1 MQNDTSRKCLRG
13 GARRAALPDLSFG
26 GCAFP
31 PFSCL
36 QRTVPVALS
45 QELCRPPAPAR
56 LPAAPPGPAAQRS
69 PTPSPVIDHHTVPG
83 TTHGP
88 PSGTSAHLA
97 DPRRSPL
104 ISPVA
109 SRSPGLEAGPDPAS
123 HCRHLAAPLC
133 RNLGSPP
140 LCLPRGLSTSLLPAQ
155 CSRVLVPCSTSPGPE
170 FCRLEAEH
178 VLP

>member
-69 PTPSPVIDHHTVPG
+69 PTPSPVILGYLPPQAWVLSGQEPRIRSVLDGRTNVSRERQQG
-83 TTHGP
+83 TATRHGP
-88 PSGTSAHLA
+88 T
-97 DPRRSPL
+97 
-104 ISPVA
+104 
-109 SRSPGLEAGPDPAS
+109 
-123 HCRHLAAPLC
+123 
-133 RNLGSPP
+133 
-140 LCLPRGLSTSLLPAQ
+140 Q
-155 CSRVLVPCSTSPGPE
+155 
-170 FCRLEAEH
+170 
-178 VLP
+178 